1 MKNESGEASVEE
13 ENQKQPK
20 EAGKFIKIKK
30 FTFIMGIFLVIFL
43 TAGITTIAL
52 TFGDEKVESL
62 APDKHAEFEKLYTT
76 YDKIKDNYY
85 EEVDE
90 EKLVDGAIN
99 GMIKSLDDPYSAYMD
114 KKEASS
120 FHESISSSFEGIGA
134 EIQEQDG
141 QIMVVSPIKGS
152 PAEKAGVKP
161 NDIILSVDGK
171 SVEGLSSSEA
181 VLKIRGE
188 KGTKVDLSISRAGES
203 EPLELTIKRDTIPIE
218 TVYAEMLDDGVAKI
232 QVTSFSEHT
241 VQELKTALEEMSKKD
256 MEGLVLDLRGNP
268 GGLLEQA
275 IEMASLFVPNGE
287 VVLQVEERSGKKV
300 VYKSENDGELKI
312 PVVVLI
318 DDGSASASEIVAA
331 AVSESADIPLIGV
344 KSFGKGT
351 VQTAEDF
358 EDGSNFK
365 YTAAKWLTPEG
376 NWIHKKGIKPD
387 ITVKLPDYASLPYIS
402 PDKELKASDSSSEVK
417 AAEEMLK
424 EAGHDPGKIDGFFD
438 EATSNAVIA
447 FQKEQKIKETGTI
460 KDDTTVKLMQ
470 VIREKILKNDTQV
483 KKAVEVL
490 KKEIK

>member
-52 TFGDEKVESL
+52 TFGDEKV
-62 APDKHAEFEKLYTT
+62 APYAEFEKLYST
-76 YDKIKDNYY
+76 YDKIKDDYY

-188 KGTKVDLSISRAGES
+188 KGTKVELSISRAGES
-203 EPLELTIKRDTIPIE
+203 EPIELTIKRDTIPIE

-256 MEGLVLDLRGNP
+256 MKGLVLDLRGNP
-268 GGLLEQA
+268 GGLLDQA
-275 IEMASLFVPNGE
+275 IEMASLFIPNGK
-287 VVLQVEERSGKKV
+287 VVLQVEDRSGKKD

-387 ITVKLPDYASLPYIS
+387 INVKLPDYASLPYIS

-438 EATSNAVIA
+438 EATTNAVIA

>member
-1 MKNESGEASVEE
+1 MEE
-13 ENQKQPK
+13 ENQKQTK

-52 TFGDEKVESL
+52 TFGDKKVESL
-62 APDKHAEFEKLYTT
+62 APDKHAEFEKLYST
-76 YDKIKDNYY
+76 YDKIKDDYY

-256 MEGLVLDLRGNP
+256 MKGLVLDLRGNP
-268 GGLLEQA
+268 GGLLDQA
-275 IEMASLFVPNGE
+275 IEMASLFIPNGE
-287 VVLQVEERSGKKV
+287 VVLQVEERSGKKE

-351 VQTAEDF
+351 VQTAQDF
-358 EDGSNFK
+358 KDGSNFK
-365 YTAAKWLTPEG
+365 YTVAKWLTPEG

-387 ITVKLPDYASLPYIS
+387 INVKLPDYASLPYIS

-438 EATSNAVIA
+438 EATKNAVTA
-447 FQKEQKIKETGTI
+447 FQREQKIKETGTI

-490 KKEIK
+490 KKEINK